1 MTERATRSRTPS
13 VVLALAP
20 EPAVAVIVVVPGPRP
35 VASPVASM
43 VATAPLLL
51 SVHVT
56 AVPPVPVIVT
66 GAAGAALGPCP
77 HQAAALPGPRAHP
90 HGGRRTPPARPVPE
104 LPLDVLSPALHC
116 VVPKDRTG
124 VFPPGGDGDGP
135 GDASHPHGSRRIRNG
150 PVAELPLA
158 VPSPAP
164 HRAVPKERAGV
175 IAPSGDGEGARDAA
189 HPHGNGRTE
198 PSGLSAL
205 SASGPVAELPLGVPS
220 PAPHRAVPKERTG
233 VIAPSD
239 HSDGPCEGPGPVAAD
254 HRDRHGRAVVEGP
267 VAALPRVARPP
278 APHRAV
284 PKERAR
290 VLGPSDNGVRCGEA
304 ADGDR
309 NGGVGEGP
317 IAVAELPELVPPRA
331 LRRPVG
337 KTHTG
342 KECAG

>member
-1 MTERATRSRTPS
+1 
-13 VVLALAP
+13 
-20 EPAVAVIVVVPGPRP
+20 
-35 VASPVASM
+35 M

-66 GAAGAALGPCP
+66 GVAEPPVAPFP
-77 HQAAALPGPRAHP
+77 HWPTSLPGPSAPP
-90 HGGRRTPPARPVPE
+90 HFTEPSDRSAQGCKPPRPPAMATALLGVP
-104 LPLDVLSPALHC
+104 PP
-116 VVPKDRTG
+116 R
-124 VFPPGGDGDGP
+124 PGGVELVGGP
-135 GDASHPHGSRRIRNG
+135 SPASHPHGSRRIRNG

-220 PAPHRAVPKERTG
+220 PAPHRPVPKERTG

-239 HSDGPCEGPGPVAAD
+239 HSDGPCEGPGPD
-254 HRDRHGRAVVEGP
+254 
-267 VAALPRVARPP
+267 
-278 APHRAV
+278 
-284 PKERAR
+284 
-290 VLGPSDNGVRCGEA
+290 
-304 ADGDR
+304 
-309 NGGVGEGP
+309 
-317 IAVAELPELVPPRA
+317 
-331 LRRPVG
+331 
-337 KTHTG
+337 
-342 KECAG
+342 